1 MTKRIATICEVLPR
15 AEVFADVGCDHG
27 YCAQYMLENNLC
39 GRAYISD
46 VSAESLKKAEK
57 LLEPYIAAGRCIP
70 VCADGLE
77 GIPEACNSV
86 LIAGMGGEE
95 IVHILEKFPLP
106 ETFVLQPMKNSEKV
120 RSFLLSRGA
129 KIEKDFTFQDG
140 KFYDLIVGNACG
152 GDRYS
157 DFEIM
162 FGRDNL
168 KMPSREFLS
177 KVRLERDK
185 LRLRLKQNMRRES
198 RAELSVRLRYYEEI
212 TDVFE
217 DDL

>member
-1 MTKRIATICEVLPR
+1 MNRISTICAHIPK
-15 AEVFADVGCDHG
+15 AEVFADIGCDHG
-27 YCAQYMLENNLC
+27 YCAQYMLENGLC
-39 GRAYISD
+39 SRAYISD
-46 VSAESLKKAEK
+46 ISAESLKKAEK
-57 LLEPYIAAGRCIP
+57 LLERYIAAGKCIP
-70 VCADGLE
+70 VCADGLS
-77 GIPEACNSV
+77 GIPEPCGSV

-106 ETFVLQPMKNSEKV
+106 EAFVLQPMKNSEKV
-120 RSFLLSRGA
+120 REYLLSRGA

-140 KFYDLIVGNACG
+140 KFYDLIVGRAHG

-168 KMPSREFLS
+168 KNPSHDFLA
-177 KVRLERDK
+177 KVRAERDK

-198 RAELSVRLRYYEEI
+198 RTQLSERLRYYEEI